1 MLMTVLKGDL
11 ATKRSKAL
19 IRIIK
24 QMKMS
29 TQHFCYAI
37 HHSKYPTCPRVR
49 KAPNKKEKPSN

>member
-1 MLMTVLKGDL
+1 MTVLKGDL

-37 HHSKYPTCPRVR
+37 HHSKCRRMVKNLCLGVKIT
-49 KAPNKKEKPSN
+49 